1 MCASSI
7 FSQTLFISL
16 WFKRRKQEMES
27 RQTIEEFLMSIDEDL
42 LKYADL
48 FRKHGFTSSSAM
60 KYK

>member
-1 MCASSI
+1 M
-7 FSQTLFISL
+7 
-16 WFKRRKQEMES
+16 FKRRKQEMEN

-48 FRKHGFTSSSAM
+48 FRKHGFTSSSTM

>member
-1 MCASSI
+1 
-7 FSQTLFISL
+7 
-16 WFKRRKQEMES
+16 MES